1 MEDNLSITIISN
13 DKDEFFAIK
22 EVFQKIKFL
31 KVLKNNSSLSIE
43 KLYLNYKPDILIFLE
58 NVKKRNINFEFLKQK
73 KIPSIFL
80 VDKKSLC
87 IENLEENLYPFKI
100 LKQPFKYQELI
111 DSIFLLR
118 KKIEQG
124 FYKKL
129 IIGGYIFQPSL
140 KMLLEKDGTKIK
152 LTDKETLILE
162 YFYKNKNKVLN
173 KELLLLNIWGYK
185 KNITTHTLETHIY
198 RLRKKLSSNHIKSEV
213 ILSKNN
219 GYIFKS

>member
-1 MEDNLSITIISN
+1 
-13 DKDEFFAIK
+13 
-22 EVFQKIKFL
+22 
-31 KVLKNNSSLSIE
+31 
-43 KLYLNYKPDILIFLE
+43 
-58 NVKKRNINFEFLKQK
+58 
-73 KIPSIFL
+73 
-80 VDKKSLC
+80 
-87 IENLEENLYPFKI
+87 
-100 LKQPFKYQELI
+100 
-111 DSIFLLR
+111 
-118 KKIEQG
+118 
-124 FYKKL
+124 
-129 IIGGYIFQPSL
+129 
-140 KMLLEKDGTKIK
+140 MLLEKDGTKIK